1 MSLDT
6 PAIAVE
12 GLSRSFGSVRA
23 VNDLTFST
31 PRGVVFGFLGPNG
44 AGKTT
49 TIMLLLGLL
58 APDAGE
64 CRVLGYDVR
73 SDADAIRQRCGALLE
88 HSGLYER
95 LTAEDNLKFM
105 ARVAGLTGVERDNR
119 VRELLEQMGLWDRR
133 RDMVR
138 DWSRGMKQKLAVA
151 RALVGRPQLVF
162 LDEPTAGLDPVAAA
176 AFRQDIAGLAALQGV
191 TVFLT
196 THNLAEAEQLCSLV
210 AVIRSG
216 SLMAY
221 GAPSE
226 LRQRSGKQT
235 LTVIAQQVTD
245 TLIERLEQLPDVLS
259 VSRTLDGLDLQMPPG
274 VSAAGVVQLM
284 VEGGARIEE
293 VRRGSASL
301 ERVFLD
307 LMRDEHAA

>member
-1 MSLDT
+1 M
-6 PAIAVE
+6 
-12 GLSRSFGSVRA
+12 
-23 VNDLTFST
+23 
-31 PRGVVFGFLGPNG
+31 FGFLGPNG

-73 SDADAIRQRCGALLE
+73 TDSEAIRQQCGALLE

-95 LTAEDNLKFM
+95 LSAEDNLKFM
-105 ARVAGLTGVERDNR
+105 ARVAGLTGAERDNR
-119 VRELLEQMGLWDRR
+119 VQELLEQIGLWDRR

-151 RALVGRPQLVF
+151 RALVTRPQLVF

-196 THNLAEAEQLCSLV
+196 THNLAEAEQMCAIV

-216 SLMAY
+216 ALLAY
-221 GAPSE
+221 GAPAE

-235 LTVIAQQVTD
+235 LAVVARDIADALVDRLQRIPQV
-245 TLIERLEQLPDVLS
+245 LN
-259 VSRTLDGLDLQMPPG
+259 VSRTLDGLDIQMPPG
-274 VSAAGVVQLM
+274 VSAADVVRIL
-284 VEGGARIEE
+284 VEGGAQVEE
-293 VRRGSASL
+293 VRRGSESL

-307 LMRDEHAA
+307 MMRDEHAA